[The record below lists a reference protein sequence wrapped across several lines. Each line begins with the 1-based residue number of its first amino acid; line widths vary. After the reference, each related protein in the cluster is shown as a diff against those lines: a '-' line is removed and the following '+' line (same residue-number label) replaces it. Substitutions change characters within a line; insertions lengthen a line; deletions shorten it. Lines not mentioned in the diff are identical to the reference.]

1 MASLSTAEL
10 KRYLKAHGCYLVSN
24 KGPHEK
30 WYSPITHRKFSIPR
44 DLKGETTL
52 FKILEAAGLRHPKFG
67 Q

>member
-10 KRYLKAHGCYLVSN
+10 KRHLKEHGCYLVSN

-30 WYSPITHRKFSIPR
+30 WFSPITNRRFSIPR

-52 FKILEAAGLRHPKFG
+52 FKILEAAGIRHPKHG
-67 Q
+67 R